1 MIMDRIIVITGTR
14 KGIGRFLAEYYLEQ
28 GFTVIGCSRDLSDL
42 LPNNYEHYC
51 LDISD
56 EPAVIKMIG
65 SIVKKHKRIDYL
77 LNNAGIASMNHSLLT
92 PLKTVE
98 QIFKTNFLG
107 TFLFCREVGKVM
119 SRHKSGRIVNFTTV
133 AVPLRIAGESVYAA
147 SKAAVES
154 LTRIIAKEFGKN
166 GITCNAIGPSPI
178 MTDLIKNVDKGKIM
192 QLLEQ
197 QAIPQFAEFGDVAN
211 LIDFFLSG
219 NSKMITGQII
229 YLGGI
234 S

>member
-1 MIMDRIIVITGTR
+1 MIMNKIIVITGTR
-14 KGIGRFLAEYYLEQ
+14 KGIGRYLTEYYLEK
-28 GFTVIGCSRDLSDL
+28 GFTVIGCSRSPSDIIHD
-42 LPNNYEHYC
+42 NYEHYC
-51 LDISD
+51 LDVAD
-56 EPAVIKMIG
+56 EPSVIKMIG
-65 SIVKKHKRIDYL
+65 SIVKNHKRIDYL

-98 QIFKTNFLG
+98 QIFRTNFYG

-119 SRHKSGRIVNFTTV
+119 SRNKFGRIVNFTTV

-154 LTRIIAKEFGKN
+154 FTRILAKEFGKN
-166 GITCNAIGPSPI
+166 GITCNAVGPSPI
-178 MTDLIKNVDKGKIM
+178 MTDLIKNVDKSKI
-192 QLLEQ
+192 QLLLEQ
-197 QAIPQFAEFGDVAN
+197 QAIPRFAEFGDVAGI
-211 LIDFFLSG
+211 IDFFLSE
-219 NSKMITGQII
+219 NSKMVTGQII